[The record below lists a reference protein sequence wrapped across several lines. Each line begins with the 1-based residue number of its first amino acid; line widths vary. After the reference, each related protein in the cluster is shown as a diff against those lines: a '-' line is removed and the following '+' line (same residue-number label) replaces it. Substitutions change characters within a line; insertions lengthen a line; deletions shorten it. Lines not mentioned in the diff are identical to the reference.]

1 MKYDLSYR
9 IIEKM
14 QYENFGS
21 FIRLKRQSLEKS
33 LNNFSFD
40 CDIEPATLSNFERN
54 KSDICFTNFTKIAKG
69 FNLTP
74 AQLLYEFENSAIY
87 IDKSQ

>member
-1 MKYDLSYR
+1 
-9 IIEKM
+9 M
-14 QYENFGS
+14 QYENFGN
-21 FIRLKRQSLEKS
+21 FIRTKRKSMEKS

-54 KSDICFTNFTKIAKG
+54 KSDICFANFIKIAKG

-74 AQLLYEFENSAIY
+74 SQLLAEFENSSHCIV
-87 IDKSQ
+87 KSQ